1 MYSERHQRPNRAL
14 ERTADRW
21 ACLPFLIVGCGFSIA
36 TRSYDWKTAAK
47 FWLYF
52 FAGLLR
58 EAKAG
63 THFWDVF
70 SLIAKRRRTRC
81 Y

>member
-1 MYSERHQRPNRAL
+1 
-14 ERTADRW
+14 
-21 ACLPFLIVGCGFSIA
+21 LIVGCGFSIA